1 MSAGGHVLGCVKKF
15 RGVRIG
21 WRNQQWE
28 LKTRPTPTHLVLG
41 WWAGPVA
48 TPRPVVR
55 ADGGARTCRSW
66 LKLQAVREGAV
77 GAPPGAAGDER
88 RGIAD
93 QREASPVARLPS
105 PTRPA
110 CGRRRVASV
119 ESRAGNGSPCVRA
132 LNELRVAR
140 EGPVAELPCGCS
152 HSEQPDGSSA
162 TGLHGG
168 SPSEPPGSPA
178 RPPSERPSY

>member
-1 MSAGGHVLGCVKKF
+1 MVVSRGHVLGCVKKF
-15 RGVRIG
+15 RGFRIG
-21 WRNQQWE
+21 WRSKQWE
-28 LKTRPTPTHLVLG
+28 LKERPTPFHHLRIG

-55 ADGGARTCRSW
+55 ADGGRAHVGRGSSSDLHPTRVRVVGGMPVAQ
-66 LKLQAVREGAV
+66 LQAVRKCAV
-77 GAPPGAAGDER
+77 GAPPGAR
-88 RGIAD
+88 RV
-93 QREASPVARLPS
+93 RPS

-140 EGPVAELPCGCS
+140 EGPVAEL
-152 HSEQPDGSSA
+152 
-162 TGLHGG
+162 
-168 SPSEPPGSPA
+168 
-178 RPPSERPSY
+178 RPW